1 MNSCSVLPRCPL
13 ASRIA
18 AAETYPSRPVR
29 ILVATSAGGGTDL
42 VARFIAQW
50 LTERLGQSFFVENR
64 AGGGN
69 NIGTEMAAR
78 SPADGYTLFM
88 ANTVNTINNSLYQK
102 LNYNFIADFAPVANV
117 MGTPLLVLVH
127 PSVAAKNAAELIALA
142 KASPGKLN
150 LASGGVGSTGHMSAE
165 LFQMMAGI
173 KFTHVPYRGEAP
185 ALTDLIAGQAQ
196 VMVSTTGSSLQYARA
211 GTVRALATTTDD
223 RVARTARRAAAV
235 EDGAGLSGQRLE
247 RPLCAERNASG
258 DHHLAQQGGEPRDSR
273 SEDQGAHR
281 QPRGRRAARFA
292 GGLRPDDR
300 GRHRQVGQGRAVL
313 RRARELNARALRAG
327 SRSADQCGGGSI
339 RAGTHGSDRVQ
350 GRGAANS
357 ACRLYLFETGQIPS
371 SCNAAIRSLSERS
384 GHSASRAY
392 RAGPMSTRLSRLVM
406 IDLHAR
412 KSVLACWRHWSFA
425 P

>member
-1 MNSCSVLPRCPL
+1 MRAFVQRRELLLGLAALPV

-18 AAETYPSRPVR
+18 VAETYPSRPVR

-64 AGGGN
+64 PGGGN

-165 LFQMMAGI
+165 LFQIGRHQVHPCA
-173 KFTHVPYRGEAP
+173 VSRRGARAHRSDWRP
-185 ALTDLIAGQAQ
+185 GGVDGFDHR
-196 VMVSTTGSSLQYARA
+196 SSLQYARA

-223 RVARTARRAAAV
+223 RVAELPDVPPLSKTLPGYRANAW
-235 EDGAGLSGQRLE
+235 SG
-247 RPLCAERNASG
+247 LCAPKGTPVEIITLLNKEVNLAMADAKIKERMSSLGGVALPGSPEDYGRTIAADTETWAKVVQFSG
-258 DHHLAQQGGEPRDSR
+258 AKAQ
-273 SEDQGAHR
+273 
-281 QPRGRRAARFA
+281 
-292 GGLRPDDR
+292 
-300 GRHRQVGQGRAVL
+300 
-313 RRARELNARALRAG
+313 
-327 SRSADQCGGGSI
+327 
-339 RAGTHGSDRVQ
+339 
-350 GRGAANS
+350 
-357 ACRLYLFETGQIPS
+357 
-371 SCNAAIRSLSERS
+371 
-384 GHSASRAY
+384 
-392 RAGPMSTRLSRLVM
+392 
-406 IDLHAR
+406 
-412 KSVLACWRHWSFA
+412 
-425 P
+425 